1 VATDRDLR
9 IEVRVLRP
17 GDDMDAQLD
26 LAERSFGVKAPEER
40 DTWRKT
46 AAELIA
52 EGRCLGAFAGDRLV
66 GGAMFFD
73 MRQWWCGQ
81 AVPMAGVA
89 SVRVAPEDRGHGV
102 GRAVM
107 TALLGEIAAQGYPLS
122 VLYPA
127 TMPLYRSLGWELAGA
142 HHTAVIPARSLF
154 SLTPPDPAVAPPAAV
169 APAAVAARPYAGA
182 AAADGPSEMRR
193 AGPADVD
200 EVLAVI
206 GRVHR
211 AARDC
216 GPITWSAGTV
226 GRWLAEPD
234 LYVYL
239 CADGLLVYRW
249 HNGNDDLFVEGAE
262 AISAATVRAF
272 WSHVGSYG
280 SIAEKVY
287 AHLGP
292 ADAFW
297 WLPREREADIEH
309 RSMWMLRVV
318 DAAAAITARG
328 FPAAVSLRV
337 PLLITDA
344 ARPANSG
351 RWELAVSDG
360 KGSLNLLTP
369 GRPPAEGSPLTLGP
383 RGLAAM
389 YAGAPLISLRQAGL
403 AGGGSPEDDAA
414 LDAAF
419 AATSYMLDGF

>member
-1 VATDRDLR
+1 
-9 IEVRVLRP
+9 
-17 GDDMDAQLD
+17 
-26 LAERSFGVKAPEER
+26 
-40 DTWRKT
+40 
-46 AAELIA
+46 
-52 EGRCLGAFAGDRLV
+52 
-66 GGAMFFD
+66 MFFD
-73 MRQWWCGQ
+73 MRQWWCGR
-81 AVPMAGVA
+81 AVPMAGVS
-89 SVRVAPEDRGHGV
+89 SVCVAPEDRGHGV

-107 TALLGEIAAQGYPLS
+107 TALLGKIAAQGYPLS
-122 VLYPA
+122 ALYPA

-142 HHTAVIPARSLF
+142 RHTAVIPARSLF
-154 SLTPPDPAVAPPAAV
+154 SLTSAD
-169 APAAVAARPYAGA
+169 A
-182 AAADGPSEMRR
+182 AAEMRR
-193 AGPADVD
+193 AGPGDVD

-206 GRVHR
+206 GRVHQ

-216 GPITWSAGTV
+216 GPITWTAATV
-226 GRWLAEPD
+226 GRWLAEPE
-234 LYVYL
+234 LYFYL

-249 HNGNDDLFVEGAE
+249 HHGNDDLFVESAE
-262 AISAATVRAF
+262 AISAATVRTF
-272 WSHVGSYG
+272 WSHVGSFG
-280 SIAEKVY
+280 SMAEKVY
-287 AHLGP
+287 PHLGP

-297 WLPREREADIEH
+297 WLSRERDADIEH

-318 DAAAAITARG
+318 DAAAAVAARG

-360 KGSLNLLTP
+360 KGSLTP
-369 GRPPAEGSPLTLGP
+369 LAPGSLPAEGGPLTLGA

-419 AATSYMLDGF
+419 AANSYMLDGF

>member
-1 VATDRDLR
+1 VATERDPR
-9 IEVRVLRP
+9 IEVRVVRP
-17 GDDMDAQLD
+17 DDDLDAQLD
-26 LAERSFGVKAPEER
+26 LAERAFGVKAPDER
-40 DTWRKT
+40 ETWRQT
-46 AAELIA
+46 AAEVIA

-81 AVPMAGVA
+81 AVAMAGVA
-89 SVRVAPEDRGHGV
+89 GVRVAPEDRGHGV

-142 HHTAVIPARSLF
+142 RHTAVIPARSLF
-154 SLTPPDPAVAPPAAV
+154 SLTPPDVAAAPPAAA
-169 APAAVAARPYAGA
+169 APP
-182 AAADGPSEMRR
+182 EMRR
-193 AGPADVD
+193 AGPGDVD

-206 GRVHR
+206 GRVHL

-216 GPITWSAGTV
+216 GPITWSAATV
-226 GRWLAEPD
+226 GRWLAEPE

-272 WSHVGSYG
+272 WSHVGSYA
-280 SIAEKVY
+280 SIADKVY

-297 WLPREREADIEH
+297 WLPRERDADIEH
-309 RSMWMLRVV
+309 RSMWMLRLV
-318 DAAAAITARG
+318 DVAAAMASRG

-360 KGSLNLLTP
+360 KGSLSPLTP
-369 GRPPAEGSPLTLGP
+369 GHPPAGGSALTLGP

-403 AGGGSPEDDAA
+403 AGGGSPEDDAS
-414 LDAAF
+414 LEAAF

>member
-1 VATDRDLR
+1 
-9 IEVRVLRP
+9 
-17 GDDMDAQLD
+17 
-26 LAERSFGVKAPEER
+26 
-40 DTWRKT
+40 
-46 AAELIA
+46 
-52 EGRCLGAFAGDRLV
+52 
-66 GGAMFFD
+66 
-73 MRQWWCGQ
+73 
-81 AVPMAGVA
+81 
-89 SVRVAPEDRGHGV
+89 
-102 GRAVM
+102 
-107 TALLGEIAAQGYPLS
+107 
-122 VLYPA
+122 
-127 TMPLYRSLGWELAGA
+127 
-142 HHTAVIPARSLF
+142 
-154 SLTPPDPAVAPPAAV
+154 
-169 APAAVAARPYAGA
+169 
-182 AAADGPSEMRR
+182 
-193 AGPADVD
+193 
-200 EVLAVI
+200 
-206 GRVHR
+206 VHR

-216 GPITWSAGTV
+216 GPISWSTATV

-272 WSHVGSYG
+272 WSHVGSYA
-280 SIAEKVY
+280 SIADKVY

-297 WLPREREADIEH
+297 WLPRERDADIEH

-318 DAAAAITARG
+318 DAAAAIAARG

-360 KGSLNLLTP
+360 KGSLSPLTP
-369 GRPPAEGSPLTLGP
+369 GHPPAGGSPLTLGP

-389 YAGAPLISLRQAGL
+389 YAGVPLISLRQAGL
-403 AGGGSPEDDAA
+403 AGAGSPEDDAA